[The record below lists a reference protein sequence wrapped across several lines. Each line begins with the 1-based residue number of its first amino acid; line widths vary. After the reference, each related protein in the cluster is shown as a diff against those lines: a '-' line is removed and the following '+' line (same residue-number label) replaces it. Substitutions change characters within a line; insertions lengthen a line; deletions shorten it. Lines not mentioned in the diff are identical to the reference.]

1 MNNLDNPYSGI
12 INIMRE
18 QGAKNNAPN
27 IMLGR
32 VVRNSPLLIQVGDI
46 QLDKDNLYVADY
58 LMPNYKR
65 NLKTSFNLNL
75 VIDSDTSEVTL
86 ESVSIGD
93 QEHTFGSH
101 NHGSHKHSF
110 SKSINKTIEINN
122 AAYFTDSGLKIGDMV
137 AIQQLQGLN
146 KFIVYCKV
154 V

>member
-27 IMLGR
+27 LMLGK
-32 VVRNSPLLIQVGDI
+32 VVSTSPLLIQVGDI

-65 NLKTSFNLNL
+65 NLKTSFNFNL
-75 VIDSDTSEVTL
+75 VIDGDTSDVTL
-86 ESVSIGD
+86 QSVSIGD
-93 QEHTFGSH
+93 QEHQFGTH

-110 SKSINKTIEINN
+110 SKSISKTIEINN
-122 AAYFTDSGLKIGDMV
+122 AAYFTDSGLGAGDMV
-137 AIQQLQGLN
+137 AIQQLQGTN